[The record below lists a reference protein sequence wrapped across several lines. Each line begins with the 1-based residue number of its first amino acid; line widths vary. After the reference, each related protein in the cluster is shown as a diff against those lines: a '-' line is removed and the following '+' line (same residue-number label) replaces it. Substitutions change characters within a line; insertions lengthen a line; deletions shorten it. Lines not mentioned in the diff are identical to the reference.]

1 MLTRPSVTDI
11 ISGKRL
17 PYESQLPQDIGVDPV
32 EDESLEIEEDVQPLG
47 DGNDNICSELELGN
61 ASTDSESPL
70 QEVSVRFNGVVERI
84 DSLYS
89 LATKIRNPTT
99 RPIRPTAELYKH
111 YTAGNHLEYMQER
124 ISIETHIVRY
134 IHRQQILEF
143 DTSTLDDVSVTRVPS
158 SSGSDSNDGGDS
170 IIGIDDSGDF
180 VATFLQEADWLIHR
194 MGKANARRRQQFVYW
209 REHADLISRP
219 EPEPQMDEQLP
230 MRQLPEPDT
239 STSVVNTGSDAN
251 LPTASQLHSG
261 PTTATRLDPQH
272 VKLDDTKSVI
282 THSSRISTALG
293 PKGEVALWPDPP
305 SYVTTDKF
313 FVCQYCMTI
322 CPERYLGRDQ
332 WK

>member
-17 PYESQLPQDIGVDPV
+17 PYESQPPEDIGVDPV
-32 EDESLEIEEDVQPLG
+32 EDESLEIDEDAQPLG
-47 DGNDNICSELELGN
+47 DGDDDTCSELELGN
-61 ASTDSESPL
+61 ASINSESPL

-111 YTAGNHLEYMQER
+111 YTAGNYLEYMQER

-134 IHRQQILEF
+134 IHTQQILESK
-143 DTSTLDDVSVTRVPS
+143 TSTLDDVPVTRVLDS
-158 SSGSDSNDGGDS
+158 SDSDS
-170 IIGIDDSGDF
+170 SDGDF
-180 VATFLQEADWLIHR
+180 VTRFLQEADWLICR

-219 EPEPQMDEQLP
+219 EPEPQMGEQLP
-230 MRQLPEPDT
+230 MRQLLEPDT
-239 STSVVNTGSDAN
+239 PASVVNTGSDAN

-261 PTTATRLDPQH
+261 PTTSTRLDPQH

-282 THSSRISTALG
+282 THSSRMSTAVG
-293 PKGEVALWPDPP
+293 PKGEAVLWPDPP

-322 CPERYLGRDQ
+322 CPERYLGGDQ